1 MPKYLLRAVAFA
13 HSPPRGVVM
22 MAGSAKRKRVI
33 TLVVLAGVAVA
44 LYAAILLRYSV
55 MLGAG

>member
-1 MPKYLLRAVAFA
+1 
-13 HSPPRGVVM
+13 M
-22 MAGSAKRKRVI
+22 MADSAKRKRVI